1 MKRLLHLVRLM
12 LSNWATTTVAPTGN
26 HTTPQAL
33 VRLGSGDYTRVYK
46 GVTDDDLPKLAT
58 RRTTTTNSYGNSR
71 QRIRGR
77 AFPNQ
82 TV

>member
-1 MKRLLHLVRLM
+1 MTRLLHLVRLM
-12 LSNWATTTVAPTGN
+12 RKHWATTTVAPTGN

-33 VRLGSGDYTRVYK
+33 VRLGSGDYERVYI
-46 GVTDDDLPKLAT
+46 GVKDDDLPTLAT
-58 RRTTTTNSYGNSR
+58 RRTTTTNPDGDSR

-82 TV
+82 TL